1 MRAATLI
8 VVLWVGG
15 VAVLAQDAVDS
26 VEAQARARVLTA
38 RADSLRKA
46 WDVQWKRS
54 DSLRIESMFLRMRAD
69 SLRREASKL
78 LAAPSPPAP
87 DPAVDAEIVNALAAR
102 ARSTTVRSGQTMSDS
117 LTRTVMRVEP
127 DTGVASYYA
136 EQFHGKRTSSG
147 EAYDMHDLTCA
158 HRWLPYNT
166 KVRVTNLANNRS
178 VIVRVN
184 DRGPFKHTRLI
195 DLSKGA
201 AKELDM
207 IRAGTARVVIEVVD
221 EE

>member
-1 MRAATLI
+1 MRTTLLI
-8 VVLWVGG
+8 LLCLAGG
-15 VAVLAQDAVDS
+15 VAAPAQELADS
-26 VEAQARARVLTA
+26 LEVQARARALTA
-38 RADSLRKA
+38 RADSLRAA
-46 WDVQWKRS
+46 WDVLWKRS
-54 DSLRIESMFLRMRAD
+54 DSLRIESMFLRMRSD

-78 LAAPSPPAP
+78 RAAPPPP
-87 DPAVDAEIVNALAAR
+87 PSDPAVDSAIVNALAAR
-102 ARSTTVRSGQTMSDS
+102 ARSSSVRSGQTLSDS
-117 LTRTVMRVEP
+117 LTRSVMRTEP
-127 DTGVASYYA
+127 DTGIASFYA

-166 KVRVTNLANNRS
+166 KLRVTNLANNRS

-221 EE
+221 ED